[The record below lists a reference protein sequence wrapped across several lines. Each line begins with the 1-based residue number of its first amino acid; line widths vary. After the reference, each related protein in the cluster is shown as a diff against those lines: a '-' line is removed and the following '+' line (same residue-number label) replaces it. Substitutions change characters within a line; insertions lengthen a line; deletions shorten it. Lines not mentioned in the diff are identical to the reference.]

1 VVVELKVLFLG
12 QPLNGCGDGT
22 VLQVGFFKD
31 LLLVNPVIEK
41 EVGTPPSLLPTIVCP
56 RKGGIEGNQMKSTEY
71 MYFNT

>member
-1 VVVELKVLFLG
+1 MSAIPKDIYVYMC
-12 QPLNGCGDGT
+12 NYCSHT
-22 VLQVGFFKD
+22 FKD